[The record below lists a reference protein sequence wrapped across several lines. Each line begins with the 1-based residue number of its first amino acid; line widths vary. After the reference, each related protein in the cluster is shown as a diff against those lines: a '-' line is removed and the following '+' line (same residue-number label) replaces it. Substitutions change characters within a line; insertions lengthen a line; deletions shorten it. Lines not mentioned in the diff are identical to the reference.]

1 MKSDGSTLN
10 INMLGEFSFVSS
22 LCRVDDQSSR
32 SKKVWTLLQY
42 LIANRFRDVSQNDLI
57 DTLWPEGEEI
67 GDPANTLKTIV
78 HRARTAME
86 PLGVADPKD
95 ILLYRG
101 GTYSWN
107 NDIPVLI
114 DAEEFSRCCDAAER
128 TSGDEKLKLLMGAIE
143 LYHGDFLPK
152 SSLEQWA
159 MPLTSLY
166 RTKYIQAVHSAVEM
180 LREDG
185 NYEKLIAVCRKAA
198 VIDPYD
204 ESIHFALIQAL
215 VATGDQQ
222 EAMNHYNY
230 VTEMFFTHFGVTPSE
245 ELTQL
250 YKEIVRTSKSTQ
262 MDLGV
267 IRDGLEERER
277 AQGAFYCEYEFF
289 KDIYR
294 LEARSASRNG
304 QAIHIALVTV
314 LDGYGKKLT
323 TAKLNTAMLRLR
335 EIITASLRRGG
346 VFTRY
351 SVSQFM
357 VMLPS
362 ASFENADMVLNRIT
376 RNFRHTYPKMEILL
390 HFSILPLNPLM

>member
-1 MKSDGSTLN
+1 MKTDGSTLN

-42 LIANRFRDVSQNDLI
+42 LIANRFRDVSQDDLI
-57 DTLWPEGEEI
+57 DVLWPEGEEI

-78 HRARTAME
+78 HRARAMLE

-107 NDIPVLI
+107 NDIPVLV
-114 DAEEFSRCCDAAER
+114 DAEEFTRCCDGAEREKGSAKLGLLLRAAE
-128 TSGDEKLKLLMGAIE
+128 
-143 LYHGDFLPK
+143 LYRGDFLPK
-152 SSLEQWA
+152 ASLEQWV
-159 MPLTSLY
+159 MPLASLY
-166 RTKYIQAVHSAVEM
+166 RTKYIAAVHGAVEL

-185 NYEKLIAVCRKAA
+185 SYDRLIDLCRRAA
-198 VIDPYD
+198 VVDPYD
-204 ESIHFALIQAL
+204 ESVHFALIQAL
-215 VATGDQQ
+215 VATGAQQ

-250 YKEIVRTSKSTQ
+250 YKEIVRTSKSTE

-277 AQGAFYCEYEFF
+277 VEGAFYCEYEFF

-294 LEARSASRNG
+294 LEARGASRSG
-304 QAIHIALVTV
+304 QTVHIALITV

-323 TAKLNTAMLRLR
+323 TAKLNTAMVRLR
-335 EIITASLRRGG
+335 GVITSSLRRGD

-351 SVSQFM
+351 SVSQYM

-362 ASFENADMVLNRIT
+362 ASFENADAVLGRIT
-376 RNFRHTYPKMEILL
+376 RNFRRAYPKMEILL